1 MRALS
6 GPCTRRRKKRS
17 PDIPIRGNDVYTQIL
32 ERVGGV
38 GRVWQEEEEEV
49 ELQLKEGWQ

>member
-1 MRALS
+1 M
-6 GPCTRRRKKRS
+6 PT
-17 PDIPIRGNDVYTQIL
+17 RGNDVYTQIL
-32 ERVGGV
+32 EQVGGV